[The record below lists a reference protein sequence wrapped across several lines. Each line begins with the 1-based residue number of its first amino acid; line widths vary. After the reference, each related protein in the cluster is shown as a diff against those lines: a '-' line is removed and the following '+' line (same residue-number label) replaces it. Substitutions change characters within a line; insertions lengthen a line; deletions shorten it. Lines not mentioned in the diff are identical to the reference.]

1 MFSTNVLYSVCG
13 ELIVDIL
20 PINLQCV
27 QWTDLIPSKQI
38 YSVCKA
44 DLDTLQT
51 NLQCVRMAAPHW
63 DLVLQIM
70 NLHTRDRDLSPIS
83 VGINDVGGFFSALPK
98 QTKNRGGVL
107 KQ

>member
-1 MFSTNVLYSVCG
+1 
-13 ELIVDIL
+13 
-20 PINLQCV
+20 
-27 QWTDLIPSKQI
+27 
-38 YSVCKA
+38 
-44 DLDTLQT
+44 
-51 NLQCVRMAAPHW
+51 MAAPHW